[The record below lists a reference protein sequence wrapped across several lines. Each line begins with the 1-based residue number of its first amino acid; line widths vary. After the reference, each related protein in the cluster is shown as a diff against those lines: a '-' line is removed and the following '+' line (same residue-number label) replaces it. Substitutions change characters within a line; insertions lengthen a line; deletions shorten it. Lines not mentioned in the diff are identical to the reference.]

1 MSHQNKE
8 DVFDRQAYGQNLAD
22 IARSLSFL
30 GADGVL
36 KTNGNRLRTSSSET
50 LLSTRF
56 AYDEQPFIFQTVEN
70 VNGSVNYVSERDAV
84 DLTIGGNAGDKI
96 VRSSNEFFHY
106 QSYRE
111 TQFGQGFRFPDH
123 VDGLRCRL
131 GGFFTEDSAFLER
144 DETGTLNI
152 VRRSNA
158 SGSVTE
164 QRVPQSDWNVNT
176 FLADDNHIKN
186 PSQITLND
194 SMTQML
200 KIGLLWYGAGYIY
213 VGFEFGQEIYIA
225 HVFQGA
231 NVRTLPIL
239 GEPTVP
245 LRWEIENVSAT
256 GQSST
261 LSTYG
266 ASATIEAGEFKDVGF
281 VHSISNRNT
290 GIATEV
296 DTGAFTRILTIRPKA
311 TFKGKVNRS
320 KIEPILFG
328 VYFETQPHDIILA
341 RDVPMDN
348 ESTANWQPVGN
359 ESAVEYALDVTGN
372 DLSQGV
378 SRLEDFAPADNKGGG
393 EASINADTRNPLTLH
408 ADGTLGE
415 MNLAIFARSKT
426 NSDDVGYGS
435 MQWLEIQ

>member
-1 MSHQNKE
+1 MSHQQKE
-8 DVFDRQAYGQNLAD
+8 DIFDRQAGGQNLAD

-36 KTNGNRLRTSSSET
+36 KTSGNRLRTASSKT

-56 AYDEQPFIFQTVEN
+56 AYDEQPFIFQTLEN
-70 VNGSVNYVSERDAV
+70 VNGSVDYIAERDAV
-84 DLTIGGNAGDKI
+84 DLTIGGAAGDKV

-131 GGFFTEDSAFLER
+131 GGFFTEDGAFLER
-144 DETGTLNI
+144 DESGTLNI

-158 SGSVTE
+158 SGSATE
-164 QRVPQSDWNVNT
+164 ERVPQSDWNVNT
-176 FLADDNHIKN
+176 FFESDNHIKN
-186 PSQITLND
+186 PSGIVLND

-213 VGFEFGQEIYIA
+213 VGFQFGQEIYIA

-231 NVRTLPIL
+231 NVRQLPIL

-266 ASATIEAGEFKDVGF
+266 ASATIEAGEFEDVGF
-281 VHSISNRNT
+281 VHSISSRNT
-290 GIATEV
+290 GIATQTESNQFV
-296 DTGAFTRILTIRPKA
+296 RLLTIRPSA
-311 TFKGKVNRS
+311 IFKGKTNRT
-320 KIEPILFG
+320 KVEPLIFG
-328 VYFETQPHDIILA
+328 VYFEAEPHDIILA

-348 ESTANWQPVGN
+348 EGTANWQPVGD
-359 ESAVEYALDVTGN
+359 ESAVEYALDVVGN
-372 DLSQGV
+372 NLDEGV

-393 EASINADTRNPLTLH
+393 KANVNADTRNPLVVN
-408 ADGTLGE
+408 AGGGLGE
-415 MNLAIFARSKT
+415 TNLAIFARSKT
-426 NSDDVGYGS
+426 NSTDVGYGS